1 MWGAD
6 GGWGE
11 LVQAGGG
18 GMPTEASEAGV
29 CLLCSW
35 GSKEAPEGG
44 LEESRTVKGICTSL
58 RT

>member
-6 GGWGE
+6 GCWGE
-11 LVQAGGG
+11 LVQAG

-29 CLLCSW
+29 CLLCSR